1 MEQTRNAGLKC
12 AQGVLELVTE
22 VALAHELDVVGL
34 VEKSGLQN
42 QLRVGAVVDL
52 GNEFQAPCA
61 AQIQLDES
69 QLQISGIPMVSAL
82 GEGIGVL
89 SLGTRHA
96 DVASCFSTCPP
107 AGLSSA
113 CRLELS
119 RSMVWSH
126 ATTYSP
132 YSEIAVLEHRL
143 IISLS
148 TSDSRPGC
156 TGGIDHA

>member
-107 AGLSSA
+107 RG
-113 CRLELS
+113 
-119 RSMVWSH
+119 
-126 ATTYSP
+126 
-132 YSEIAVLEHRL
+132 AV
-143 IISLS
+143 
-148 TSDSRPGC
+148 
-156 TGGIDHA
+156 